1 MGEQVQRWTPGPWP
15 AAGDGGGY
23 SVATLCVLSCS
34 VIHETLRTTA
44 NICPWDSP
52 GKKTRVGCHA
62 LLQGILP
69 IQGSNPCLSCL
80 LHWQAGS
87 LPLVPPGGP
96 SVSESVSHSVV
107 SNSLRPYGLYITPG
121 SSVHGI
127 LQARVLQWVDIPF
140 SRGSFRPRSCT
151 WVLLHCRQIL
161 YHLSH
166 QGSPSMCG
174 QIFRCF
180 SQQGAHNCKV

>member
-1 MGEQVQRWTPGPWP
+1 MDFCTQMTEQLVPLPWRVWGLLFSSWVPGKGQLWVTTTAWADGGSWRCCPFQGERHPAPATSFFCPSPQSPHASRTALTRASLRPAMGEQVQRWTPGPWP

-23 SVATLCVLSCS
+23 RVATLCVLSCS

-87 LPLVPPGGP
+87 LPLVPP
-96 SVSESVSHSVV
+96 
-107 SNSLRPYGLYITPG
+107 
-121 SSVHGI
+121 
-127 LQARVLQWVDIPF
+127 
-140 SRGSFRPRSCT
+140 RGAQRKWKC
-151 WVLLHCRQIL
+151 
-161 YHLSH
+161 
-166 QGSPSMCG
+166 
-174 QIFRCF
+174 
-180 SQQGAHNCKV
+180 